1 MINEDLKKT
10 DDWVEVDLIG
20 AWKRANAIIT
30 GVFVIAIL
38 AVFPIFFHDYY
49 FDILVVKYQFYY
61 ISVIALAAMILIITL
76 FYLYK
81 DGRFYDWKNAKK
93 IYHDMSLK
101 SIRAVDWA
109 MIAFVVFAAISTFQS
124 EFLYESFWGNE
135 GRYCGLFLILL
146 YGVSFFIITRF
157 FRFRQW
163 YLDAFLM
170 AGLIACIIGI
180 LQYFKFNP
188 LGFKTGLSDGD
199 YKIFSSTFGNIN
211 TYTSYLALVTG
222 VSVTLFT
229 TEKFR
234 ARKVFYLVS
243 TIISLMALITGISD
257 NAYLSLIALMGL
269 LPLYLFGNF
278 KGIKHYILLLSIL
291 ATEFLAIGEVN
302 QAFPDHVIGIDGLF
316 DLIAGFNGLPFVVV
330 GLWGITVVLFIV
342 DAKRTNGTNRTSN
355 IGRMIWLSIMV
366 IVAIA
371 LVFALYDVNILKNF
385 ERYGALK
392 SYLRLNDDW
401 GTHRG
406 YIWRIALE
414 IFQKFPLHLKIFGH
428 GPDTFGIITVQN
440 YMSEMMSRYYEKY
453 DSAHNEYIQ
462 YLITIGIAGLGAYI
476 ALLVC
481 SVKKMV
487 GKAKENP
494 AIMAIVFACVC
505 YGVQAS
511 VNISVPIVAPIM
523 MTLMMVGTAKGAIE

>member
-1 MINEDLKKT
+1 MINENLKKV
-10 DDWVEVDLIG
+10 DDSVQVNLISR
-20 AWKRANAIIT
+20 WKRINSIIT

-38 AVFPIFFHDYY
+38 SVFPIFFHDYY
-49 FDILVVKYQFYY
+49 YDILVVKYQFYY
-61 ISVIALAAMILIITL
+61 ISVIVLTAAIVLSTL
-76 FYLYK
+76 YYLYM
-81 DGRFYDWKNAKK
+81 DGKLYNWKHTRKV
-93 IYHDMSLK
+93 YCRMSIK
-101 SIRAVDWA
+101 AIRAVDWA
-109 MIAFVVFAAISTFQS
+109 MIAFVVFATISTFQS
-124 EFLYESFWGNE
+124 EFFYESFWGNE

-163 YLDAFLM
+163 YLDAFLI
-170 AGLIACIIGI
+170 AGMSACIIGI
-180 LQYFKFNP
+180 LQYFKFDP
-188 LGFKTGLSDGD
+188 LGFKTGLSEGD

-211 TYTSYLALVTG
+211 TYTSYLALVAG
-222 VSVTLFT
+222 VSATLFT
-229 TEKFR
+229 TEKVKIR
-234 ARKVFYLVS
+234 RVLYLVS

-269 LPLYLFGNF
+269 LPLYLFGDI
-278 KGIKHYILLLSIL
+278 KGVKNYMFLLAVL
-291 ATEFLAIGEVN
+291 ATEFLVIGRVN
-302 QAFPDHVIGIDGLF
+302 QSFPDHVIGIEGLF
-316 DLIAGFNGLPFVVV
+316 DLIAGFNGLTFVVI
-330 GLWGITVVLFIV
+330 GLWGMAVALLIMDI
-342 DAKRTNGTNRTSN
+342 KRADRANKRNN
-355 IGRMIWLSIMV
+355 VGRIIWLGVIV
-366 IVAIA
+366 IVAVA
-371 LVFALYDVNILKNF
+371 LIFALYDVNILKNI

-414 IFQKFPLHLKIFGH
+414 IYEKFPLHHKIFGH
-428 GPDTFGIITVQN
+428 GPDTFGIITVHN
-440 YMSEMMSRYYEKY
+440 YLGEMLSKYYEKY

-481 SVKKMV
+481 SVKRMINKS
-487 GKAKENP
+487 KENP
-494 AIMAIVFACVC
+494 PIMAIVFACVC

-523 MTLMMVGTAKGAIE
+523 MTLLMVGTAKETTK